1 MILGFFVSLDSP
13 GNMSVGLCLAH
24 AILPKDKWLA
34 GLGNDTPWPCW
45 GIMRKIHA
53 DNAGEFH
60 SEMIK
65 RACKEYTMDLE
76 WRPVKKPH
84 YGAHIERLLGTILGE
99 IHNLPG
105 TTFSNPEERGQYDS
119 EKHAAMTVGELEKWL
134 ATYITGVYHQRMH
147 SALGTSPIKRYEL
160 GIFGNEEIPGRGIP
174 ARIVD
179 EDRLRLDLMPYFERT
194 VQGDGVVLD
203 NVHYFG
209 DVLKR
214 YIGAK
219 DPNNPTRKQKFIF
232 KRDPR
237 DISVLYFYAPD
248 LNQYFKIPYRDTSHP
263 PISLWE
269 YRKSWRKLR
278 EDGKKGINERLIFQT
293 YEKLREQEEQSKRKT
308 KHSLREDQRRRNN
321 RQIIKPKTADETAL
335 TGSVSDKALDS
346 IFESEIEP
354 FDVIESTL

>member
-1 MILGFFVSLDSP
+1 
-13 GNMSVGLCLAH
+13 
-24 AILPKDKWLA
+24 
-34 GLGNDTPWPCW
+34 
-45 GIMRKIHA
+45 
-53 DNAGEFH
+53 
-60 SEMIK
+60 
-65 RACKEYTMDLE
+65 
-76 WRPVKKPH
+76 
-84 YGAHIERLLGTILGE
+84 
-99 IHNLPG
+99 
-105 TTFSNPEERGQYDS
+105 
-119 EKHAAMTVGELEKWL
+119 MTVGELEKWL

-174 ARIVD
+174 ARVVD

-219 DPNNPTRKQKFIF
+219 DPNNSMRKRKFIF

-248 LNQYFKIPYRDTSHP
+248 LNQYFKVPYRDMSHP
-263 PISLWE
+263 PISFWE

-308 KHSLREDQRRRNN
+308 KSSLREDQRRRNN

-335 TGSVSDKALDS
+335 TGSESDKALDS

-354 FDVIESTL
+354 FDVMEPFVTG